1 MFGRVWILSIITI
14 SLSLLFSYENS
25 FSYLDAGSVGKVSL
39 HHSPEFSEISGGYT
53 RLAKMGQGHTTEAGM
68 PELPQFT
75 TYYQLDPEKT
85 YEFQLEILDS
95 YTIENITIL
104 PHQSMDIWEVDN
116 VNIINSDFYNSFAVY
131 PEQNMVVSERS
142 QGRGIEFVSIH
153 VIPYKYYPK
162 YDKLEVYTE
171 IDIHVIETGENPNG
185 HLNQPKRSRIFDEF
199 YKDLIVNFEYSD
211 RPEDYQASAILY
223 ICGGNSLENS
233 YVQQLINWR
242 HKQGYIVYTASES
255 EVGGSSASTSE
266 IKNYI
271 SDAYYNWEN
280 PPEIVGLIGD
290 TGGDYSLPNY
300 DHSWSGYEGP
310 TDFDYTQLDGNDM
323 IPEVFIGRISGS
335 TSSEINNIINKTIHS
350 EKADDVEDDW
360 FSKAGLVGDPDQS
373 GNSTIFTNQ
382 YIENLMINHGMNRVQ
397 TDYDGSGTQTFME
410 QQFNAGILYYN

>member
-85 YEFQLEILDS
+85 YDFQLEVLDS

-104 PHQSMDIWEVDN
+104 PHQGMEKWEVNN

-131 PEQNMVVSERS
+131 PEQNMLVSERS

-185 HLNQPKRSRIFDEF
+185 HLNQPKRSHIFDEF

-211 RPEDYQASAILY
+211 RPEDYQAQAILY
-223 ICGGNSLENS
+223 IGGGSSLENS

-271 SDAYYNWEN
+271 SDAY
-280 PPEIVGLIGD
+280 
-290 TGGDYSLPNY
+290 
-300 DHSWSGYEGP
+300 
-310 TDFDYTQLDGNDM
+310 
-323 IPEVFIGRISGS
+323 
-335 TSSEINNIINKTIHS
+335 
-350 EKADDVEDDW
+350 
-360 FSKAGLVGDPDQS
+360 
-373 GNSTIFTNQ
+373 
-382 YIENLMINHGMNRVQ
+382 
-397 TDYDGSGTQTFME
+397 
-410 QQFNAGILYYN
+410 